1 MSPVR
6 NIAFACPRSDNK
18 IFDLT
23 CTKKTSGG
31 LKITIKNLQKKIPIN
46 PKNIKKAF
54 LAVLSQEGI
63 RKSGEITVCFVKD
76 RKIKELN
83 LRYLGENN
91 PTDVIAFDVTEKNKE
106 SKQDILADIVISTDR
121 VVANARIF
129 NTTASYELY
138 LYVIHGML
146 HLLGYNDRTARQ
158 RKVMAS
164 KASRIMSALSI

>member
-1 MSPVR
+1 M
-6 NIAFACPRSDNK
+6 
-18 IFDLT
+18 
-23 CTKKTSGG
+23 
-31 LKITIKNLQKKIPIN
+31 
-46 PKNIKKAF
+46 
-54 LAVLSQEGI
+54 SQESI

-91 PTDVIAFDVTEKNKE
+91 PTDVIAFDIGEKNKE
-106 SKQDILADIVISTDR
+106 SKQNISRGIFLADIVISTDR

-129 NTTASYELY
+129 NTTASYELC

-146 HLLGYNDRTARQ
+146 HLLGYNEKTARG
-158 RKVMAS
+158 RKVMDS